1 MKRRLRIALIALLA
15 TLGLVLGGPSV
26 TASAQTSGPESFEGF
41 LVATGM
47 SGDRVVLASSI
58 RADGVFK
65 GVGRIIEVPNLPTEP
80 DNVSRDDL
88 VFAEGTLHL
97 VSTFLDFQVNSFDP
111 VSCKLSIT
119 IRQLTTF
126 EGGTGLFA
134 GATGTGEGRVD
145 GRGFAQRAP
154 DGNCSL
160 DLLPRHER
168 DQVSGVGTLSF

>member
-1 MKRRLRIALIALLA
+1 MKRRLGIALTALLA
-15 TLGLVLGGPSV
+15 ATGLVLGGPPV

-41 LVATGM
+41 LIATGV

-65 GVGRIIEVPNLPTEP
+65 GVGRIVEVPNLPTDP
-80 DNVSRDDL
+80 DNISRDDL
-88 VFAEGTLHL
+88 VFAEGTLHI
-97 VSTFLDFQVNSFDP
+97 VSTSLDFQVNSFDP

-119 IRQLTTF
+119 IPQLTAF
-126 EGGTGLFA
+126 DGGTGLFA

-154 DGNCSL
+154 DGSCSL
-160 DLLPRHER
+160 DLPPRHER
-168 DQVSGVGTLSF
+168 DQVSGAGTLSF